1 MGWLNW
7 MKMGYDP
14 NVQILLYILIGYMTS
29 SFFVKPELIILLK
42 IRGDQQRWL
51 RFFRGAILMLT
62 AAGGR

>member
-1 MGWLNW
+1 
-7 MKMGYDP
+7 MKMGYDL
-14 NVQILLYILIGYMTS
+14 NVQILHYILIGCMTS

-51 RFFRGAILMLT
+51 RSLRGAILILP